1 MANANAVARELVA
14 ALNARDYAAIAAL
27 ADEDVA
33 ISGFGEGG
41 DMGREALRER
51 LARHFSSFD
60 ESYGDAV
67 TMVADGG
74 SPVAIRVTARGSV
87 ASGKSYSVEK
97 VLLLE
102 LDGDRIARMAL
113 MVDEGER
120 MRQVAG

>member
-33 ISGFGEGG
+33 ISGFGEG

-67 TMVADGG
+67 TMAAEGG

-102 LDGDRIARMAL
+102 LDGDRIARIAL

-120 MRQVAG
+120 MRQMAG